1 MRHLLEKFEF
11 EEFEKKKSYKIIK
24 AGKKC
29 VWAIGLAF
37 IPFINLVTT
46 LELCAVAEFDLADAI
61 AKGHKAKVQEVA
73 AVTVSYTMIP
83 T

>member
-1 MRHLLEKFEF
+1 M
-11 EEFEKKKSYKIIK
+11 
-24 AGKKC
+24 
-29 VWAIGLAF
+29 GLAF

-46 LELCAVAEFDLADAI
+46 LELYAAAELDLADAI

>member
-1 MRHLLEKFEF
+1 M
-11 EEFEKKKSYKIIK
+11 
-24 AGKKC
+24 
-29 VWAIGLAF
+29 IGLAF

-46 LELCAVAEFDLADAI
+46 LELCAAAELDLVDAI